1 MLKYSIEEVNEPKT
15 EIFQLKSE
23 NEEKERKIQSE
34 ELSTNPIHGK
44 IHKVKEHMKNYKI
57 DSKIK
62 DDTID
67 EPAMEHKMSNDLT
80 NLKELKIKQGTS
92 DKTRWGRPR

>member
-1 MLKYSIEEVNEPKT
+1 
-15 EIFQLKSE
+15 
-23 NEEKERKIQSE
+23 
-34 ELSTNPIHGK
+34 
-44 IHKVKEHMKNYKI
+44 MKNYKI